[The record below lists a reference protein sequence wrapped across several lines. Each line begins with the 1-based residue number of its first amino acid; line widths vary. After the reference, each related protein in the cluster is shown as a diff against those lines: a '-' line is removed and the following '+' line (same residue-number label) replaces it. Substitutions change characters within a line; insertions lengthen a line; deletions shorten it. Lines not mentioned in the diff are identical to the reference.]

1 MSPIPRL
8 VTPSPSEIEE
18 DSAWLVPDVRKG
30 EKLPPLPAGSK
41 IEIPLPKLRHVTA
54 IIDETMLPDE
64 MKDSSAP
71 IWTDETRC
79 QQKIKE
85 ILPLG
90 AKTKISRRVPQCLIL
105 DAPTLLELLI
115 VLN

>member
-1 MSPIPRL
+1 MSPIRRV
-8 VTPSPSEIEE
+8 VTPLPSEIEE
-18 DSAWLVPDVRKG
+18 NSAWLVPDVQKG

-41 IEIPLPKLRHVTA
+41 IEIPLPKLCHVMA

-71 IWTDETRC
+71 IWKDKTHC

-90 AKTKISRRVPQCLIL
+90 AKTKISH
-105 DAPTLLELLI
+105 
-115 VLN
+115 